1 MNLKTP
7 PTLDLAFEPNSLY
20 YGDCL
25 EVMARWPD
33 ESVDTIYGDPPFNSK
48 ATYSILWGGAKHR
61 QTEHAIRSVHRY
73 VVLGA
78 GGRKAAENLAVA

>member
-20 YGDCL
+20 YGDCF
-25 EVMARWPD
+25 EVMAHWPN

-48 ATYSILWGGAKHR
+48 ATYSILWGGGKTPANR
-61 QTEHAIRSVHRY
+61 AR
-73 VVLGA
+73 
-78 GGRKAAENLAVA
+78 N